1 MLLRV
6 LIVIVFIIAFL
17 KPIMYFKVVP
27 SWFFLFLIPY
37 VSYGC
42 VILKLLSP
50 NLKKL
55 VAPVAIY
62 MCAILMMSFTSAC
75 GVWAGFNLKFILPF
89 IGSLFFITSD
99 SVLSYN
105 SFNKPS
111 KNYEVLIMGTYIL
124 AQVMIVA
131 GFLY

>member
-1 MLLRV
+1 
-6 LIVIVFIIAFL
+6 
-17 KPIMYFKVVP
+17 
-27 SWFFLFLIPY
+27 
-37 VSYGC
+37 
-42 VILKLLSP
+42 
-50 NLKKL
+50 
-55 VAPVAIY
+55 
-62 MCAILMMSFTSAC
+62 MMSFTSAC